1 MGLSAQRFE
10 WSRGNNTVKQGA
22 AALEKENP
30 RQHPQDGKL
39 LVFGYL
45 FHLLVPAFLL
55 LDVLI
60 AWWRGEIAPKRWGT
74 DTIIAECSAVWL
86 VTGVGAL
93 IVSRERQRFLRSA
106 YRPLMGVYAT
116 YVSLIILATLLQVT
130 AHFTPPLPGR
140 LPPGRTRIGPIDPGV
155 LPGVEGTKT
164 FSINKLGLRGP
175 LPTDE
180 NHAYKI
186 MAIGGSTTICTF
198 LDDSEEWTHVLME
211 QLNASQKTYRVWVGN
226 AGMSGRTSVHH
237 LVLMQW
243 LPGLVDMDMVIFL
256 VGVNDLYLDLRFKGA
271 PTQEAA
277 ERSAGYL
284 GDLPPGKRARL
295 LYPYYRR
302 LELLQLID
310 QSAQA
315 VKQQFGQAER
325 PLDLVELPVVRERR
339 AAGPI
344 VPLPDLHTGL
354 KEYRQRLLALAKR
367 CRTLELRCLF
377 LTQPSMWRSDLST
390 TEQRLLWAGRVGPW
404 PNYAGYVAAGEMAQ
418 GMAAFNRT
426 LLDVCE
432 QNGLECYDLASHI
445 PKDTSAFYDD
455 VHFNEAGARLVA
467 QQLKEYLLAR
477 GPFGTRAADR

>member
-1 MGLSAQRFE
+1 MENENQRQLSQ
-10 WSRGNNTVKQGA
+10 N
-22 AALEKENP
+22 
-30 RQHPQDGKL
+30 GKL

-45 FHLLVPAFLL
+45 FHLLVPTFLL

-60 AWWRGEIAPKRWGT
+60 AWWRGEIAPKRWGI
-74 DTIIAECSAVWL
+74 DTIVAEFSALWL

-93 IVSRERQRFLRSA
+93 ILSRERQRFLRRA
-106 YRPLMGVYAT
+106 YRPLMSVYAT
-116 YVSLIILATLLQVT
+116 YVSLILLATLLQTTVR
-130 AHFTPPLPGR
+130 FTPPLPGQ
-140 LPPGRTRIGPIDPGV
+140 LPPGRTRIGPIDASV

-175 LPTDE
+175 VPPDE
-180 NHAYKI
+180 KPAYKI

-211 QLNASQKTYRVWVGN
+211 QLNASQKTYPVWVGN

-243 LPGLVDMDMVIFL
+243 LPGVVDMDMVIFL
-256 VGVNDLYLDLRFKGA
+256 VGVNDLYLDLLFKGA

-284 GDLPPGKRARL
+284 GDLPPGTRARF

-302 LELLQLID
+302 LELFQLIG
-310 QSAQA
+310 QSGLA
-315 VKQQFGQAER
+315 VKQRFGQEER
-325 PLDLVELPVVRERR
+325 PLDLVELPVERERR

-344 VPLPDLHTGL
+344 VPLPDLHAGL

-377 LTQPSMWRSDLST
+377 LTQPSMWRSDLSPA
-390 TEQRLLWAGRVGPW
+390 EQRVLWAGRVGRW
-404 PNYAGYVAAGEMAQ
+404 PNYMGYVAAGDLAQ
-418 GMAAFNRT
+418 GMAAFNHT

-432 QNGLECYDLASHI
+432 QNALECYDLASHI

-467 QQLKEYLLAR
+467 QNLKEYLLAR
-477 GPFGTRAADR
+477 GPFGTQAAAR